1 MHDKE
6 TPQGL
11 PNHNLEDE
19 NLSLP
24 VDDLISKKT
33 VKGEGCHAEIPKK
46 WVHWRG
52 GRGVQVCTWVTIC
65 KDVGLI

>member
-1 MHDKE
+1 MTE

-24 VDDLISKKT
+24 VDDLISKKI
-33 VKGEGCHAEIPKK
+33 VKEEGCPALFCIKMACA
-46 WVHWRG
+46 G
-52 GRGVQVCTWVTIC
+52 S
-65 KDVGLI
+65 

>member
-11 PNHNLEDE
+11 PKHNLADE

-24 VDDLISKKT
+24 VDDLSKRT
-33 VKGEGCHAEIPKK
+33 AKGEGCNAEIAGKLACWRSWK
-46 WVHWRG
+46 MRMKIVHLDFLLER
-52 GRGVQVCTWVTIC
+52 I
-65 KDVGLI
+65 